1 MQKQGLNV
9 TKGLFLCLAVAVYSL
24 SGFFTKLASGY
35 DFLSVPYVAC
45 LSGVVF
51 VLGIY
56 AVLWQMALKKVPL
69 NQAYPFRSLSVVFGL
84 AIAYFAFYEVVT
96 WQNLAGGALV
106 LLGLL
111 VMTTGK

>member
-35 DFLSVPYVAC
+35 EFLSGPYIVC

-84 AIAYFAFYEVVT
+84 AIAYFAFHEVVT
-96 WQNLAGGALV
+96 WQNLAGGTLV